1 MNERSDRKVPL
12 SLRDLF
18 PHLSE
23 KELAEVEETLHEYLS
38 ALWRIYD
45 RISKDPVEY
54 KKLKAS
60 LAERREMRKNKDKT
74 P

>member
-1 MNERSDRKVPL
+1 MNEQPDRKDAP

-23 KELAEVEETLHEYLS
+23 KELVEVEETLCGYLG
-38 ALWRIYD
+38 ALWTIYD

-60 LAERREMRKNKDKT
+60 LAEREGRKTKDKT